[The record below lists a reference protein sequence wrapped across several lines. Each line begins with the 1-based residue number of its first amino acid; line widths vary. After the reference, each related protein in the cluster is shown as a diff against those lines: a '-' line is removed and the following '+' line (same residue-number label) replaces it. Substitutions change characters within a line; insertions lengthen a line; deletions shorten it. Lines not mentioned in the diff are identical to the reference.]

1 MFHFHYKRHYPSP
14 PFLTLYST
22 NIELTVAGRRG
33 GSHEDEEPKGKSKVL
48 KGKPWDGDF
57 RIQAGFCQTSAAQ
70 KTWATFFFFDIFTSQ
85 LILKVVIYVHGQPFK
100 RGPNDHLTTVQLGVD
115 GGAKEDVHI
124 HRTWRVAHWVQR
136 FVVLICTFFAERL
149 EPKH

>member
-1 MFHFHYKRHYPSP
+1 MEISGYRQDFVKP
-14 PFLTLYST
+14 LQ
-22 NIELTVAGRRG
+22 
-33 GSHEDEEPKGKSKVL
+33 SKKHGQL
-48 KGKPWDGDF
+48 
-57 RIQAGFCQTSAAQ
+57 
-70 KTWATFFFFDIFTSQ
+70 FFFFDIFTSQ